1 MKLNSNLGTIAKE
14 IICLLYVMLFVYA
27 AVSKL
32 LDFEN
37 FKVQLGQSPL
47 LSAYASYVSWIVP
60 MLELLIAFLL
70 FIPKWRDYGLYGCL
84 CLMTMFTAYIYIVL
98 HYSSFVPCSCGGILE
113 KMSWDVHLVFNI
125 FFVGLAVFG
134 IFLSYKSQI
143 KKNKIRNRFSP
154 IKAIPI
160 FISLSI
166 IIIIALFLSSE
177 EVMEHKNPFIRRY
190 IKRTV
195 QLVHSKDLI
204 YNSYYFSGS
213 SPDKIYLGNYTTP
226 LQILSV
232 DTSFKFQQT
241 NKIEIYD
248 HKVPFSAIK
257 ILVRGKYFYVMDG
270 NVPCIYLGS
279 TENWKISSD
288 LKELPKFTNAE
299 PIDKSSFIFRNNNG
313 IKSANIL
320 GIYTANNDR
329 KVQYMPGLLKKQ
341 IDGIFDTD
349 GILHYSRKMERAV
362 YVYFYRNEIIVADKN
377 GKLDYRGKTIDTF
390 SRAKIKVSYLK
401 NETVRKMSAPPLT
414 VNSLCTLHN
423 NLLFIESKIPGQYED
438 PALWKHASIIDVYD
452 ISKKSYVL
460 SFPIFKIGD
469 DKLKSLY
476 LTDRHLYV
484 LIGTKVLMY
493 ELKENLKNAMQTDQ
507 HTSNQ

>member
-1 MKLNSNLGTIAKE
+1 MKLNSNIGTIAKE

-32 LDFEN
+32 LDFDN
-37 FKVQLGQSPL
+37 FQVQLGQSPL
-47 LSAYASYVSWIVP
+47 LSVYASFVSWIVP
-60 MLELLIAFLL
+60 TLELLIACLL
-70 FIPKWRDYGLYGCL
+70 FIPKLRDYGLYACL

-113 KMSWDVHLVFNI
+113 KMSWDVHLIFNI
-125 FFVGLAVFG
+125 FFVGLAVLA
-134 IFLSYKSQI
+134 ICLSYRSQI
-143 KKNKIRNRFSP
+143 KKNKIGNRFSP
-154 IKAIPI
+154 IKSIPVSI
-160 FISLSI
+160 LSSTVV
-166 IIIIALFLSSE
+166 IIALFLSSE
-177 EVMEHKNPFIRRY
+177 EMMEHKNPFIRRY

-213 SPDKIYLGNYTTP
+213 SPDKLYLGNYTTP
-226 LQILSV
+226 LQIISI
-232 DTSFKFQQT
+232 DTSFKFQDT
-241 NKIEIYD
+241 HNIENSDPKIHYR
-248 HKVPFSAIK
+248 SIK
-257 ILVRGKYFYVMDG
+257 ILVRGKYFYLMDG
-270 NVPCIYLGS
+270 SVPSISAGS
-279 TENWKISSD
+279 TEDWKISSK
-288 LKELPKFTNAE
+288 LNGLPYFTAAE
-299 PIDKSSFIFRNNNG
+299 PIDTSSFIFRNNNG

-329 KVQYMPGLLKKQ
+329 KIQYKPHLLKKQ

-349 GILHYSRKMERAV
+349 GILHYSRKMKRSV
-362 YVYFYRNEIIVADKN
+362 YVYFYRNEIIVTDNN
-377 GKLDYRGKTIDTF
+377 GNLTHRSKTIDTF

-414 VNSLCTLHN
+414 VNSLSTLHN

-452 ISKKSYVL
+452 ISKNSYVL
-460 SFPIFKIGD
+460 SFPIFMIGD

-493 ELKENLKNAMQTDQ
+493 ELKENLKNAIQTD
-507 HTSNQ
+507 